1 MRFSEPMKLAIG
13 ILIGVLCPHNAAA
26 GQVTDEAAKKAFEKV
41 CGVCHESEVVTSQIH
56 TRREWQSITDDM
68 LARGAEGTPEELH
81 DLQTWLTR
89 HYGKVR
95 INDLT
100 AAEIEKEMELSSAEA
115 EALVNYRVKH
125 GRFKDFDA
133 LKVVPGV
140 ETSKLERY
148 KDSFVY

>member
-1 MRFSEPMKLAIG
+1 MKTAIG
-13 ILIGVLCPHNAAA
+13 ILIGLLYPLSVAV
-26 GQVTDEAAKKAFEKV
+26 GQVPDEVAEKAFEKV
-41 CGVCHESEVVTSQIH
+41 CGACHETEVVTAQRH
-56 TRREWQSITDDM
+56 TRREWQSVTDDM
-68 LARGAEGTPEELH
+68 LTRGADGTPDELR
-81 DLQTWLTR
+81 DLQTWLAR

-100 AAEIEKEMELSSAEA
+100 AAEIEKEMELSSADA
-115 EALVNYRVKH
+115 ETLVNYRLKH
-125 GRFKDFDA
+125 GRFKDFEA